1 MAARNYSNVAV
12 STTLSSGI
20 GGGDSSFVV
29 VDDTGWPTAPF
40 LLVLEPDTAEEELV
54 LVGAKTGTTFSSLTR
69 GFGGTSGVA
78 HNAGAVVKHV
88 TVAEDHS
95 LVWTHVHSGA
105 GGDDT
110 SPVAHGDLS
119 GIGLDDHHAE
129 DHATRHEVGG
139 ADPVAITH
147 DQTTGKTVD
156 DHHAQAHAHDGADG
170 SGTVAHGDV
179 TGQTTDDHHPKLH
192 AADHA
197 SGGADPLNHD
207 TLSGISADDHHAQ
220 DHAARHAQGGAD
232 AIEVDG
238 HTEVASTGLSGS
250 FTNIASFTL
259 AIPAGWNSWKC
270 VAFATF
276 TVFGGQGDTWDQ
288 QILIDGVA
296 QQTQTRSTM
305 SVGDGSEAIEHGE
318 SIGGR
323 RTGMVTTGNR
333 TIALRAR
340 NTSGALTVGDI
351 FLYARAVR
359 TS

>member
-129 DHATRHEVGG
+129 DHAARHEVGG

-147 DQTTGKTVD
+147 DQTTGKTSD

-220 DHAARHAQGGAD
+220 DHVTRHLQGGAD
-232 AIEVDG
+232 VIEVDG
-238 HTEVASTGLSGS
+238 HVEVNTVSLTTTESNVASVVLP
-250 FTNIASFTL
+250 
-259 AIPAGWNSWKC
+259 IPAAWNSWKC
-270 VAFATF
+270 VVWASYSAFQIADSTYLCRIRIDG
-276 TVFGGQGDTWDQ
+276 TDQ
-288 QILIDGVA
+288 QEQAVSKASGTDDSNDG
-296 QQTQTRSTM
+296 
-305 SVGDGSEAIEHGE
+305 AIGA
-318 SIGGR
+318 R
-323 RTGMVTTGNR
+323 RTGIVTTGNR
-333 TIALRAR
+333 TISLRAR
-340 NTSGALTVGDI
+340 EASGDNVTFNDI